1 MCLTCNGYV
10 YVERIMKNCKN
21 NQVTFRAFENS
32 YSSYNLVLNF
42 YVFNF
47 AFFFFLNGHIILIYV
62 KLNITREICHQIM
75 IWPQKFYSILNVIT
89 SRISLP
95 RSVQYQYYWKF
106 NCYTITHE
114 TLTFLDHN
122 SINFWSIFPYVIKG
136 KLFCLL
142 QFSRTS
148 MIFFTR

>member
-1 MCLTCNGYV
+1 MFKLNQTYNPKTVKTTKLPSELLKIVIHYITSCL
-10 YVERIMKNCKN
+10 
-21 NQVTFRAFENS
+21 AFMFS
-32 YSSYNLVLNF
+32 ISP
-42 YVFNF
+42 
-47 AFFFFLNGHIILIYV
+47 FFFFLNGHIILIYV
-62 KLNITREICHQIM
+62 KLNITRETCHQIM

-122 SINFWSIFPYVIKG
+122 SINFWSIFPYVIKC

-148 MIFFTR
+148 MIFLQDS